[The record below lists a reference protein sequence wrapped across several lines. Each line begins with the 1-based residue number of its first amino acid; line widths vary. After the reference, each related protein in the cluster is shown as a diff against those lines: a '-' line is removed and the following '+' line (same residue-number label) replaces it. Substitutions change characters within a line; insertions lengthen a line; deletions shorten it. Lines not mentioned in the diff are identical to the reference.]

1 MNKSVKFWDKRS
13 SEYDQKAKKN
23 EQTYIKA
30 IENTK
35 KHLTSSDTVLE
46 YACGTGIITNEIAGN
61 VKEIHA
67 IDTSSKMIEV
77 AKRKA
82 DERKIENI
90 NFTQSSIF
98 NERFKQ
104 ESFDLILA
112 FHILHLLEERQ
123 KAIQQINKLL
133 KPGGLFISATPC
145 LGEQKSFLRI
155 VLPLLIKVGIAPY
168 VKSFNISELKDLIT
182 NGDFQIIEAESILS
196 APQNYF
202 IVAKKIEVTQ
212 QITRL
217 K

>member
-1 MNKSVKFWDKRS
+1 MNKSAKFWDKRS
-13 SEYDQKAKKN
+13 DGYDKRAKKN
-23 EQTYIKA
+23 EQMYIKA
-30 IENTK
+30 IEDTK

-82 DERKIENI
+82 NERKIENI

-112 FHILHLLEERQ
+112 FHILHLLEDRQ
-123 KAIQQINKLL
+123 KAMQQINKLL
-133 KPGGLFISATPC
+133 KPGGLFISTTPC
-145 LGEQKSFLRI
+145 LGEQNSFLRI

-168 VKSFNISELKDLIT
+168 VKSFKISELCDLIT
-182 NGDFQIIEAESILS
+182 HGNFQIIETESILS
-196 APQNYF
+196 APPNYF
-202 IVAKKIEVTQ
+202 IVAKKI
-212 QITRL
+212 
-217 K
+217 

>member
-35 KHLTSSDTVLE
+35 KHLISSDTVLE

-82 DERKIENI
+82 DERNIENI

-112 FHILHLLEERQ
+112 FHILHLLEDSQ
-123 KAIQQINKLL
+123 KAMQQINKLL
-133 KPGGLFISATPC
+133 TP
-145 LGEQKSFLRI
+145 I
-155 VLPLLIKVGIAPY
+155 
-168 VKSFNISELKDLIT
+168 
-182 NGDFQIIEAESILS
+182 
-196 APQNYF
+196 
-202 IVAKKIEVTQ
+202 
-212 QITRL
+212 
-217 K
+217 

>member
-1 MNKSVKFWDKRS
+1 MNKSAKFWDKRS
-13 SEYDQKAKKN
+13 DEYDKRAKKN
-23 EQTYIKA
+23 EQMYIKA

-46 YACGTGIITNEIAGN
+46 YACGTGIITNEIAGI

-98 NERFKQ
+98 NARFKQ

-112 FHILHLLEERQ
+112 YHILHLLEDRQ
-123 KAIQQINKLL
+123 KAMQQIYKLL
-133 KPGGLFISATPC
+133 KPGGLFISTTPC
-145 LGEQKSFLRI
+145 LGEQNSLLRM
-155 VLPLLIKVGIAPY
+155 VLPLLMKVGIAPY
-168 VKSFNISELKDLIT
+168 VKSFKTSELYDLIT
-182 NGDFQIIEAESILS
+182 HGDFQIIESESILS
-196 APQNYF
+196 APPNFF
-202 IVAKKIEVTQ
+202 IVAKKI
-212 QITRL
+212 
-217 K
+217 